1 MATFFDLPDEIHLLI
16 FVRLS
21 NRDIDVLF
29 QIDEFKRCF
38 HTKIVLFTDSY
49 KTLFPHVPLKR
60 PLKLLPRY
68 DAASLL
74 VAMCES
80 ENVQAM
86 KKHDKAIYSITAN
99 RNDNFPSQALDA
111 SRCKLHPI
119 TFEFIT
125 LLGLENATIDPSKIN
140 FPKLEDLRLQNCEFA
155 YDADLKFLI
164 SNLKSLTV
172 GGKFDQIHRSID
184 YSNCSLKQ
192 LTLGR
197 ISDMDK
203 WENVTNSSIKEL
215 KIFRSFKEIK
225 DIAMKGATYV
235 FIGVDRK
242 LDNLYLPMANNLDV
256 EAKVN
261 PSSIDGINA
270 PAVNRVG
277 FLLEAVDRFW
287 NVHIPN
293 VQSASVMSWNGFNH
307 IALDQVNLTCLEN
320 TKRLEISGR
329 FLSCLKR
336 CYATWLSLEQD
347 EYLPAHATDFPEL
360 TDLEMDTRR
369 GTGVPIPKVSASKLR
384 FLHIIGNATD
394 QINGSYFDPYPNLEY
409 LMIRSPR
416 KLKDWKIASLK
427 VLEFFD
433 EIGESEIEFTNC
445 DLENL
450 EYLVMHGSDGSR
462 LVNGLSGLK
471 APNLIKMLGVGITI
485 RQFSTE
491 KYPKLMKLVLNHC
504 CLRELKLTG
513 CPALI
518 HLVISDN
525 HFRIRVE
532 SDQLNSLKI
541 LFNGNTMVIPNHPNL
556 VGSMAN
562 DSSRI
567 SF

>member
-1 MATFFDLPDEIHLLI
+1 MATFFDLPDEVHLLI
-16 FVRLS
+16 FLRLS
-21 NRDIDVLF
+21 NRDIDALF
-29 QIDEFKRCF
+29 QIDKFKRRF
-38 HTKIVLFTDSY
+38 HTKIILFTDSN

-60 PLKLLPRY
+60 QLKLLPRY
-68 DAASLL
+68 DADSFL

-86 KKHDKAIYSITAN
+86 KRHDKAIYSITTN
-99 RNDNFPSQALDA
+99 RNGNLPSQALDA

-119 TFEFIT
+119 AFEFIT
-125 LLGLENATIDPSKIN
+125 LLGLENATIDPSKIK

-155 YDADLKFLI
+155 YGLDLKFLI
-164 SNLKSLTV
+164 SNLRSLTV

-184 YSNCSLKQ
+184 YSNCSLRQ

-215 KIFRSFKEIK
+215 KIFESFKEIK
-225 DIAMKGATYV
+225 DIAMVGATYV
-235 FIGVDRK
+235 FIAVDRK
-242 LDNLYLPMANNLDV
+242 LDNLYLPMATNLDI

-270 PAVNRVG
+270 PAVKRVG

-287 NVHIPN
+287 NVHTPN

-307 IALDQVNLTCLEN
+307 IAFDQVNLTCLEN

-336 CYATWLSLEQD
+336 CNATWLSLEQD
-347 EYLPAHATDFPEL
+347 ENLPEHATEFPVL
-360 TDLEMDTRR
+360 TDLEVDTRR

-384 FLHIIGNATD
+384 FLHVIGHATD
-394 QINGSYFDPYPNLEY
+394 QINGSSFDPYPNLEY

-416 KLKDWKIASLK
+416 KLKYWKIAGLK

-433 EIGESEIEFTNC
+433 EMGVSDIEFTNC

-450 EYLVMHGSDGSR
+450 EYLVIHGSDGSR

-485 RQFSTE
+485 PQFSTE
-491 KYPKLMKLVLNHC
+491 KYPKLTKVVLKHC
-504 CLRELKLTG
+504 CLKELKLTG
-513 CPALI
+513 CPSLS

-525 HFRIRVE
+525 HFLIRVE
-532 SDQLNSLKI
+532 SGQLSSLKM
-541 LFNGNTMVIPNHPNL
+541 LFNDNTMVIPNPPNL
-556 VGSMAN
+556 VRSMAN
-562 DSSRI
+562 DPSRI